1 MSCWINRVWGYFNNK
16 FRLRYYMTMRW
27 SVRIHPFMYK
37 FPFTVILLFYRKLHF
52 VGWYL
57 GCPLLRHRGEL
68 EPSRRWRENSAPPQ
82 DRTRWLVWS
91 EAARRGVTY
100 PLNSILWHRS
110 VWVWTSFPFAM
121 SSIIWLVTI
130 ALYGRNSAYSFD
142 LFRQCFGIT
151 RQDITARKSCP
162 ETFHYFLSAIP
173 YYWRWLLSYWVFS
186 FELCKSKRFNLK
198 LGPT

>member
-1 MSCWINRVWGYFNNK
+1 
-16 FRLRYYMTMRW
+16 
-27 SVRIHPFMYK
+27 MYK
-37 FPFTVILLFYRKLHF
+37 FPFTVMLFFYRKLHF

-57 GCPLLRHRGEL
+57 GCLLLRHRGEL
-68 EPSRRWRENSAPPQ
+68 EPFRRWRENSAPPQ

-100 PLNSILWHRS
+100 LPNSILWHRS

-130 ALYGRNSAYSFD
+130 ALYGRNAYSFD

-151 RQDITARKSCP
+151 RHHRQEVMSRNISLLFERHPLLLTLV
-162 ETFHYFLSAIP
+162 TVILS
-173 YYWRWLLSYWVFS
+173 VF
-186 FELCKSKRFNLK
+186 FWIM
-198 LGPT
+198 

>member
-1 MSCWINRVWGYFNNK
+1 MV
-16 FRLRYYMTMRW
+16 MRW

-37 FPFTVILLFYRKLHF
+37 FPFTVMLLFYRKLHF
-52 VGWYL
+52 AGWYL

-68 EPSRRWRENSAPPQ
+68 EPSRWWRENSAPPQ

-100 PLNSILWHRS
+100 SILWYRS

-130 ALYGRNSAYSFD
+130 ALYGRS
-142 LFRQCFGIT
+142 LFIWPFPSVFWDNKTSPPGSHVPNI
-151 RQDITARKSCP
+151 S
-162 ETFHYFLSAIP
+162 
-173 YYWRWLLSYWVFS
+173 LLSERRPLF
-186 FELCKSKRFNLK
+186 
-198 LGPT
+198 